1 MLAPIPLLGVVAF
14 NGFGSLLWPTG
25 GLAGLDVPVLLVGGS
40 VDLVTPPVQ
49 EQLNL
54 FVHVSHPRSRLV
66 VVDGGSHFSLVRLDN
81 QGQALFRLG
90 QELVG
95 RDPRKVQN
103 LILSLTTEFL
113 QGFDYPF
120 LLTPQRR
127 LQEGVSAFVLDRTTA
142 RRWKASLKGWPF

>member
-1 MLAPIPLLGVVAF
+1 
-14 NGFGSLLWPTG
+14 LLWPTG
-25 GLAGLDVPVLLVGGS
+25 GLADLQVPVLLVGGS

-54 FVHVSHPRSRLV
+54 FVHVSNPSSRLV

-113 QGFDYPF
+113 QGLDYP
-120 LLTPQRR
+120 LMLSPQRR
-127 LQEGVSAFVLDRTTA
+127 LQEGVSAFVLDRTMA